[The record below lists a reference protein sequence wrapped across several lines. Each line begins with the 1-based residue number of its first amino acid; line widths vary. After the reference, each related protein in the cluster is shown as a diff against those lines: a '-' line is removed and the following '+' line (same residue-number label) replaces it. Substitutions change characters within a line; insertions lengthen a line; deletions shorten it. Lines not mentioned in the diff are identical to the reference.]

1 MKFGF
6 EMSDLFPPNEGPN
19 YLIDSRSLP
28 RSTPYQPRGYKP
40 TTKEERLMS
49 IIDSMG
55 EASAKSQGLHAVITT
70 YSRLLFSGHR
80 LYLRAEDNEVI
91 GFIKVGE
98 KNLFHRDISGKM
110 RELTPV
116 CVLDF
121 YVHESKQRSG
131 FGKEI
136 FEFMLEK
143 ENKIPAQLAIDR
155 PSQKFLK
162 FLQKHYGLSR
172 YISQSNNFVIFDQY
186 FEVPNKVIANEVR
199 DPKVAKDSNSLRNKP
214 KYEEMGYNRDKLDNR
229 KCGERE
235 YDGEEKY
242 LKQPTSSVYRERPT
256 PKIERPSVGS
266 SMKKG
271 LESDFDQ
278 MSIRTD
284 GFKIGS
290 SHHQRIQN
298 DPEFRHQFTRTIR
311 SGNGMTSVK

>member
-1 MKFGF
+1 MKFAF
-6 EMSDLFPPNEGPN
+6 ETSDLFPTQEGPT

-28 RSTPYQPRGYKP
+28 RSTPYQPRGFKP
-40 TTKEERLMS
+40 TTKEERLMT

-55 EASAKSQGLHAVITT
+55 EASAKSQGLQAVITT
-70 YSRLLFSGHR
+70 YSRLLYSGHR
-80 LYLRAEDNEVI
+80 LYLRTEGNEVI

-110 RELTPV
+110 REITPL

-186 FEVPNKVIANEVR
+186 FDPPHLNKPNE
-199 DPKVAKDSNSLRNKP
+199 PKNAKDIKDSNNA
-214 KYEEMGYNRDKLDNR
+214 RDHLKS
-229 KCGERE
+229 
-235 YDGEEKY
+235 EEKEY
-242 LKQPTSSVYRERPT
+242 PKEKTDTKRYGGKDYEIEEKNLKQPTMSAYRERPA
-256 PKIERPSVGS
+256 PKIERPSFGS
-266 SMKKG
+266 SMAKG
-271 LESDFDQ
+271 LQNDFDQ

-290 SHHQRIQN
+290 SQHQRIQN
-298 DPEFRHQFTRTIR
+298 DPEFRHQFTRSIR